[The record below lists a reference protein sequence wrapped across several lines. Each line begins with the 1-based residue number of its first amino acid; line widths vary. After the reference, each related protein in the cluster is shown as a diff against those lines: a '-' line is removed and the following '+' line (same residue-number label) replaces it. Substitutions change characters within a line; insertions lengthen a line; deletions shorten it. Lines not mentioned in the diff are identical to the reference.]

1 MTHSNADYYAALAS
15 KAPGGTIE
23 RQIHRLFSEAMQRAD
38 VPAGQT
44 PAIECFVMLV
54 GGPTI
59 VGSLSMTSD
68 GLLRMMSPG
77 TDQKGGPA
85 LVEQFFEYQTVAVIA
100 FSRDIK
106 PTSGVIVRTS

>member
-1 MTHSNADYYAALAS
+1 MNLADHFADLAS
-15 KAPGGTIE
+15 QAPGGTIE
-23 RQIHRLFSEAMQRAD
+23 RQILRLFSEAMHRGD
-38 VPAGQT
+38 IPAGQT

-54 GGPTI
+54 GGTTI

-100 FSRDIK
+100 FSREINR
-106 PTSGVIVRTS
+106 TSGVIVRTS